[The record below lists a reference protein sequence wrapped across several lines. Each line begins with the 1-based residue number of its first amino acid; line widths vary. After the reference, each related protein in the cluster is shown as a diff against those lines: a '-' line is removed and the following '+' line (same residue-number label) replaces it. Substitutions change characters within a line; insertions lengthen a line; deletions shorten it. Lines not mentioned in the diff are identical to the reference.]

1 MIGETP
7 ALHAEKVGKRF
18 GHREVLSGIDATLQP
33 GDRLGLSGPNGSGK
47 TTLLRCVAGT
57 LTPTTGTV
65 AIGGHRADSV
75 AARSLTGGA
84 LAHEGAFYQRLS
96 GYQNLMFYA
105 SLRSSG
111 ARAARANVESLVGE
125 LEIEAFVGERVSRY
139 SSGMLQQLGLARAL
153 LGEPALLVLD
163 EPTRSLDEAAVARFW
178 NAIDRRPH
186 AAVVMA
192 SHRQSDLD
200 RCGQRIEL
208 P

>member
-1 MIGETP
+1 MIGQTLV
-7 ALHAEKVGKRF
+7 LHVQKVGKRF
-18 GHREVLSGIDATLQP
+18 GDREILRGIDAGLGP
-33 GDRLGLSGPNGSGK
+33 GERLGLSGPNGSGK

-65 AIGGHRADSV
+65 TIGGHPADSV

-105 SLRSSG
+105 SLRSPG
-111 ARAARANVESLVGE
+111 AREARANVESLVEE
-125 LEIEAFVGERVSRY
+125 LELEAFVRETVSRY
-139 SSGMLQQLGLARAL
+139 SSGMFQQLGLARAL

-163 EPTRSLDEAAVARFW
+163 EPTRSLDEAAVDRFW
-178 NAIDRRPH
+178 QAIDRRAH

-192 SHRQSDLD
+192 SHRRSDLD
-200 RCGQRIEL
+200 RCSQRIEL
-208 P
+208 S